1 MATAALLATTELL
14 EAILCQLEFSDLMTT
29 RGVSKKWLATIADS
43 IKLRRK
49 LFLAPEIPDTPITL
63 STWVCAGFP
72 VYIIF
77 ILAPLFQPKSFAILP
92 IFRRK
97 GGYHCGNGSCIYK
110 SPPSPDKVTRC
121 YRFDWPLP
129 TVARG
134 SLRREHFLT
143 QPPCPV
149 VLLEAVC
156 FRNAKESRRFLAPQ
170 CCTSYASVRMG
181 GGVTVGAVA
190 DMFAE
195 MCRTLPTAE
204 QESGFGGKFTVC
216 FLVEAG

>member
-49 LFLAPEIPDTPITL
+49 LFLAPEISGTPFTL
-63 STWVCAGFP
+63 STWVFEDVPIYGTFM
-72 VYIIF
+72 
-77 ILAPLFQPKSFAILP
+77 LTPLFQPQPFAILP

-97 GGYHCGNGSCIYK
+97 ARYSCGYGSCTFK

-121 YRFDWPLP
+121 YRFGWPLP
-129 TVARG
+129 SLAHG

-156 FRNAKESRRFLAPQ
+156 FRDARESRRLRAPR
-170 CCTSYASVRMG
+170 CCTSYASVRMA

-190 DMFAE
+190 DTFAE
-195 MCRTLPTAE
+195 MWRTLPTAE
-204 QESGFGGKFTVC
+204 QESGCGGKLTVS
-216 FLVEAG
+216 FLVEEG